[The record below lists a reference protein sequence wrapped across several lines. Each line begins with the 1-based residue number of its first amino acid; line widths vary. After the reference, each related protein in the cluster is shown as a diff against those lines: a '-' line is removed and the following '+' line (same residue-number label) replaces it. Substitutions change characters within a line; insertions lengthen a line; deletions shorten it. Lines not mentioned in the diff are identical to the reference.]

1 MIATLKSSS
10 SFSTGIS
17 KPYTSSVVPSEYVT
31 SSVVGSISSAPSACA
46 SSFVPTK
53 TLTMFLDTR
62 LTWMVIFPSFTV
74 RTPFPSFAS
83 LTWNILLSVLKSAVY
98 VPSSSSD
105 ALLSPAVSAADALSA
120 ETSDVDVLLSALDT
134 SCTEA
139 EDASAAEDADTADA
153 EDDAASF
160 PPHAPSMDTV
170 SAAPRKRTANFFL
183 IIKFLLVSP

>member
-1 MIATLKSSS
+1 
-10 SFSTGIS
+10 
-17 KPYTSSVVPSEYVT
+17 
-31 SSVVGSISSAPSACA
+31 
-46 SSFVPTK
+46 
-53 TLTMFLDTR
+53 
-62 LTWMVIFPSFTV
+62 MVIFPSFTV

-120 ETSDVDVLLSALDT
+120 ETSDVDVLLSALDA

-160 PPHAPSMDTV
+160 RHMRRAWIQSVLLQEKELPI
-170 SAAPRKRTANFFL
+170 FF
-183 IIKFLLVSP
+183 S

>member
-1 MIATLKSSS
+1 M
-10 SFSTGIS
+10 
-17 KPYTSSVVPSEYVT
+17 
-31 SSVVGSISSAPSACA
+31 
-46 SSFVPTK
+46 
-53 TLTMFLDTR
+53 
-62 LTWMVIFPSFTV
+62 
-74 RTPFPSFAS
+74 
-83 LTWNILLSVLKSAVY
+83 LSVLKSAVY

-120 ETSDVDVLLSALDT
+120 ETSDVDVLLSALDA

-170 SAAPRKRTANFFL
+170 SAAPRKRTANFF
-183 IIKFLLVSP
+183 S